1 VSDAA
6 PTAQFRTVAGRW
18 KQHVEASGI
27 DKSLPRKEQ
36 ALAMLMFYAGFSA
49 SLDAAL
55 EVAAFPEDEA
65 IRLLSALQMEVR
77 QVEAMASRFASGVE
91 PS

>member
-1 VSDAA
+1 MSEVT

-36 ALAMLMFYAGFSA
+36 ALAMLMFFAGFSA
-49 SLDAAL
+49 SLDAAI
-55 EVAAFPEDEA
+55 EVASFPEDEA
-65 IRLLSALQMEVR
+65 VRLLSALQMEVQ
-77 QVEAMASRFASGVE
+77 QVEAMAARVLSGTS